1 MWCKIAPALSRHFTI
16 VASDLRGY
24 GDSSKPAG
32 SPDHANYSFRAMAT
46 DQVEVM
52 SSLGF
57 DRFSAVGHDRGARVL
72 HRMALDHPQA
82 LKRVALLDVL
92 PTPFL
97 YAHADRNFATSYWE
111 WFFFIQKSDFPEKL
125 LSSNPE
131 AFLRY
136 EIGELVDNGTISYEA
151 WSEYLRAISTEN
163 AMHAM
168 CEDYRA
174 GATIDLEYDAADAAR
189 RVLCPLMVCWG
200 DRNPIWQR
208 FNILDVWQEF
218 ASIVVGSAIPAGHY
232 LAEEAP
238 EQLLEQLLP
247 FLTMA

>member
-1 MWCKIAPALSRHFTI
+1 MWHKLAPALSRRFTV

-24 GDSSKPAG
+24 GDSSKPRG
-32 SPDHANYSFRAMAT
+32 SVDHENYSFRAMAS
-46 DQVEVM
+46 DQLELM

-57 DRFSAVGHDRGARVL
+57 STFSAVGHDRGARVL
-72 HRMALDHPQA
+72 HRMALDHPLA
-82 LKRVALLDVL
+82 LKRAALLDIL
-92 PTPFL
+92 PTAFL
-97 YAHADRNFATSYWE
+97 YAHADRDFATTYWE
-111 WFFFIQKSDFPEKL
+111 WFFFVQKYDFPEKL

-163 AMHAM
+163 ATHAM

-174 GATIDLEYDAADAAR
+174 GATIDLENDAADSAR

-200 DRNPIWQR
+200 DRNPVWQR
-208 FNILDVWQEF
+208 FDMLDVWRQF
-218 ASIVVGSAIPAGHY
+218 APTAVGGAIRAGHY

-238 EQLLEQLLP
+238 DQLLEKLLP
-247 FLTMA
+247 FLNVA